1 MKRAYKGFGLA
12 LGCGLLPFGN
22 LFLGFLHHIPSAYIL
37 REQIVT
43 CTSFSIAIFAL
54 TAVGVAL
61 LWAVRDAR
69 LRWAEAAVFF
79 AVAAIVSLF
88 VPGLLMTASRGFCR
102 FIFSGDSG
110 FAILL
115 APFGMALFAV
125 PAVIVFAISLVFAH
139 RHSKRTPSQPSESI
153 FGRSQAH
160 YDLGV
165 SLASRNEV
173 TAALYQFG
181 KALEIKPDYAEAH
194 CQVGLLL
201 AKQGK
206 LAEAIKSYRKALEIK
221 PNFAEARQHLD
232 AAIEM
237 DEGKKAH
244 P

>member
-1 MKRAYKGFGLA
+1 ML
-12 LGCGLLPFGN
+12 
-22 LFLGFLHHIPSAYIL
+22 
-37 REQIVT
+37 
-43 CTSFSIAIFAL
+43 
-54 TAVGVAL
+54 
-61 LWAVRDAR
+61 
-69 LRWAEAAVFF
+69 F

-88 VPGLLMTASRGFCR
+88 VPGLLLTASRGFCR

-165 SLASRNEV
+165 SLAGRNEV

-181 KALEIKPDYAEAH
+181 KALEIKPDYAEAYY
-194 CQVGLLL
+194 QVGLLL
-201 AKQGK
+201 AEQGK
-206 LAEAIKSYRKALEIK
+206 LAEAIASYRKALALK
-221 PNFAEARQHLD
+221 PGLTEARQHLD
-232 AAIEM
+232 QATEINESR
-237 DEGKKAH
+237 KAQ